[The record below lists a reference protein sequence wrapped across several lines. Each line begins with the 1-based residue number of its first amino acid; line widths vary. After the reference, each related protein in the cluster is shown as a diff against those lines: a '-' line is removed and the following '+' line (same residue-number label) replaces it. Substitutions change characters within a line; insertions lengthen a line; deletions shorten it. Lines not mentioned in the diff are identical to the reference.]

1 MVSTGFNSRLHFCF
15 FFSITRLRIDLGW
28 QFQLQLFD
36 LPHECWNVGDSSA
49 GPKMAAGS
57 ADQTW
62 RLAVPG
68 SAGQCQKKKK
78 ISKKKNPKKRFC
90 FQKKWWISKK
100 LPFLPFLRV
109 FKAFNIAIMS
119 QNEPKWD
126 KNGREPLQNVFFRK
140 RCARHGRSCWA
151 IF

>member
-1 MVSTGFNSRLHFCF
+1 MVRPGFNSRLHFCF

-28 QFQLQLFD
+28 QYQLQLFD

-68 SAGQCQKKKK
+68 SAGQCQKKNLKK
-78 ISKKKNPKKRFC
+78 KKKSQKKFFFSKKKFFFQKTILFPKKVMDF
-90 FQKKWWISKK
+90 KKTA
-100 LPFLPFLRV
+100 V
-109 FKAFNIAIMS
+109 FAVFKGIKAFNIAITYVCHTFS
-119 QNEPKWD
+119 Y
-126 KNGREPLQNVFFRK
+126 FRTTPPP
-140 RCARHGRSCWA
+140 RV
-151 IF
+151 